1 MSIDDE
7 IIEDFLIESDENLE
21 TLDQCLMAI
30 ENGED
35 GDVDAIFRAMHSVK
49 SAAAFLEITTLEKL
63 AHSAETSLSFV
74 RDSGRTLSKVDVDI
88 LIESTGVARQILE
101 GFKNGEPFPAEEL
114 DELMERLREMERRM
128 EHGEEEGDSG
138 EEDSESSSDVED
150 DTDSSEEH
158 LDEPVSM
165 NPVKENSAND
175 DGSSVQSPVKQPTLS
190 QPKVKSRPVRR
201 GLRAPSPTATEPEV
215 ASTTVSTPNK
225 PAGSEGDAGFVET
238 LAPRRKL
245 GAPQAKPSPTPKG
258 SLKAPSKQTD
268 SNSTKTGPQPTKK
281 KTPKIKGR
289 PVRKTKRNNADG
301 ASQETH
307 KTETK
312 VNVSTELLDEIIN
325 LVGELVVARNQII
338 RYVEENGLETIKS
351 MVLPIS
357 HLTTDIQEKVMK
369 TRMRQIGSAWGRYPR
384 MIRDLGKEINK
395 TVDLKM
401 VGQETELDRSL
412 LTMLQ
417 EPMRHMLRNAVD
429 HGLESTEERIAA
441 GKSPAGTV
449 WLKAYQA
456 SGQVVIEIS
465 DDGKGL
471 DPEKIADKAIRKGI
485 LTEQRAESMSE
496 EELQKLIFSPGFSTK
511 EAVTNISG
519 RGVGMDVVN
528 TMVSKVSGII
538 EIDSVVGQGSTFRIR
553 LPLTLAILP
562 ALIVQSTENYFA
574 VPQDNLLEIIDLR
587 DGQDKLNQLGGATV
601 FSLRGNLL
609 PLVGLADLTGQ
620 GKTDFSRGYILVI
633 QVNNSKFGLVVGNI
647 LDTEEIVVKPL
658 GKELH
663 GLDIFSGV
671 TIHGNGKIAWI
682 VDAASVAL
690 KAQVDETLLGN
701 SQQDE
706 EHDDYEDMQSL
717 LRFEVTGVGSI
728 AVDILSVIRVE
739 QVTHSAVTHHSGRFV
754 YTFNGEVIPVFTF
767 GTGSLGE
774 QDGLSLVIIEDDGR
788 KIALLAHTIQDVCR
802 QAVHPSP
809 LLKEPW
815 SIGMAILDEHPTAII
830 AVDSVLEC
838 VL

>member
-1 MSIDDE
+1 MSFDDE
-7 IIEDFLIESDENLE
+7 IIEDFLIESEENLE
-21 TLDQCLMAI
+21 TLDNCLMAI

-49 SAAAFLEITTLEKL
+49 SAAGFLEIVTLEKI

-74 RDSGRTLSKVDVDI
+74 RDSGRVLTKEDVDV
-88 LIESTGVARQILE
+88 LIESTGVAREILE
-101 GFKNGEPFPAEEL
+101 GFKNGEPFAESDIEA
-114 DELMERLREMERRM
+114 LMVRLKAMEQRM
-128 EHGEEEGDSG
+128 ESPDEAS
-138 EEDSESSSDVED
+138 EEDSHNSESEESESSSDEDVESINQLEEPNAPLSV
-150 DTDSSEEH
+150 TAPKPIQTSVNSE
-158 LDEPVSM
+158 
-165 NPVKENSAND
+165 NP
-175 DGSSVQSPVKQPTLS
+175 SPQLATP
-190 QPKVKSRPVRR
+190 QIKSRPVRR
-201 GLRAPSPTATEPEV
+201 GLKAPSANPSIAEP
-215 ASTTVSTPNK
+215 TVSESVEASPVNQDGVDALSTP
-225 PAGSEGDAGFVET
+225 
-238 LAPRRKL
+238 RKL
-245 GAPQAKPSPTPKG
+245 GAPQTKNVTSKEEALPKSPSEPT
-258 SLKAPSKQTD
+258 AD
-268 SNSTKTGPQPTKK
+268 SSTNQKNS
-281 KTPKIKGR
+281 KTPQIKGR
-289 PVRKTKRNNADG
+289 PVRKSNRQTDSDKAE
-301 ASQETH
+301 SH
-307 KTETK
+307 KTENK

-384 MIRDLGKEINK
+384 MIRDLGKEIDKN
-395 TVDLKM
+395 VDLKM

-429 HGLESTEERIAA
+429 HGLESTAERIKA
-441 GKSPAGTV
+441 GKSPTGTV

-471 DPEKIADKAIRKGI
+471 DPAKIADKAIRQGI
-485 LTEQRAESMSE
+485 LTEQRAEMMSV

-562 ALIVQSTENYFA
+562 ALIVHSAENYFA

-587 DGQDKLNQLGGATV
+587 DGQDKLNELGGAKV
-601 FSLRGNLL
+601 YSLRGNLL

-620 GKTDFSRGYILVI
+620 AQTSFEKGYILVI
-633 QVNNSKFGLVVGNI
+633 QVNSSKFGLVVENI

-663 GLDIFSGV
+663 GLDLFSGV

-690 KAQVDETLLGN
+690 KAQIDDSLISDNKDTEA
-701 SQQDE
+701 E
-706 EHDDYEDMQSL
+706 EYEDMQSL
-717 LRFEVTGVGSI
+717 LRFDVQSVGSI

-739 QVTHSAVTHHSGRFV
+739 QVTRKDVLHHSGRFV
-754 YTFNGEVIPVFTF
+754 YSFNGEVIPVFTF
-767 GTGSLGE
+767 GRLDLGDTESFSLI
-774 QDGLSLVIIEDDGR
+774 IIEDDGR
-788 KIALLAHTIQDVCR
+788 KIALLAHEIQDVVR
-802 QAVHPSP
+802 QAIHPSP
-809 LLKEPW
+809 LLKEAW
-815 SIGMAILDEHPTAII
+815 SIGMAILDDVPTAII

>member
-1 MSIDDE
+1 M
-7 IIEDFLIESDENLE
+7 
-21 TLDQCLMAI
+21 
-30 ENGED
+30 
-35 GDVDAIFRAMHSVK
+35 
-49 SAAAFLEITTLEKL
+49 
-63 AHSAETSLSFV
+63 
-74 RDSGRTLSKVDVDI
+74 
-88 LIESTGVARQILE
+88 
-101 GFKNGEPFPAEEL
+101 
-114 DELMERLREMERRM
+114 
-128 EHGEEEGDSG
+128 
-138 EEDSESSSDVED
+138 
-150 DTDSSEEH
+150 
-158 LDEPVSM
+158 
-165 NPVKENSAND
+165 
-175 DGSSVQSPVKQPTLS
+175 
-190 QPKVKSRPVRR
+190 
-201 GLRAPSPTATEPEV
+201 
-215 ASTTVSTPNK
+215 
-225 PAGSEGDAGFVET
+225 
-238 LAPRRKL
+238 
-245 GAPQAKPSPTPKG
+245 
-258 SLKAPSKQTD
+258 
-268 SNSTKTGPQPTKK
+268 
-281 KTPKIKGR
+281 
-289 PVRKTKRNNADG
+289 
-301 ASQETH
+301 
-307 KTETK
+307 
-312 VNVSTELLDEIIN
+312 STELLDEIIN

-429 HGLESTEERIAA
+429 HGLESTEERIAS

-471 DPEKIADKAIRKGI
+471 DPEKIAEKAIRKGI

-496 EELQKLIFSPGFSTK
+496 EELQKLIFAPGFSTK

-562 ALIVQSTENYFA
+562 ALIVQSADNYFA

-587 DGQDKLNQLGGATV
+587 DGQEKLNQLGGATV

-620 GKTDFSRGYILVI
+620 ARTDFSRGYILVI

-690 KAQVDETLLGN
+690 KAQVDETLIGN
-701 SQQDE
+701 AQQDE
-706 EHDDYEDMQSL
+706 EQDDYEDMQSL
-717 LRFEVTGVGSI
+717 LRFDVDGVGSI

-739 QVTHSAVTHHSGRFV
+739 QVTRSVITEHSGRFV

-767 GTGSLGE
+767 GTGTLGE
-774 QDGLSLVIIEDDGR
+774 HDALSLVIIEDDGR